1 MSYFLCKNFLGDDDF
16 LNKIFYQPAFN
27 MLELKEDKDTECV
40 FSWKSKR
47 IEQNN
52 YLTQFVNIH
61 IVYDLDNWLRNML
74 NNLHEKCF
82 LKTTN
87 LVRYSNKSKHVYSG
101 YEMNLMKQFRGV
113 LVKTL
118 L

>member
-1 MSYFLCKNFLGDDDF
+1 MHNIKRFRYKTGSEF
-16 LNKIFYQPAFN
+16 NKVV
-27 MLELKEDKDTECV
+27 LV
-40 FSWKSKR
+40 V
-47 IEQNN
+47 EQNN
-52 YLTQFVNIH
+52 YLTKFVNIH